1 MKQWFTLIGYRFVTW
16 SLALLLRLHLQRRVW
31 NGKEDSER
39 VQERLGNA
47 THMRPRGKLIWIHAA
62 SVGESISMLPLLEAI
77 MAKSDCQ
84 ALVTTGTVTSAQLMA
99 KKLPSRA
106 FHQYVPL
113 DHPIWVR
120 RFLNYWK
127 PDFAVFIEGELW
139 PNLLSA
145 LRSRRVPAVLVNAS
159 MSNKSSNRWRFAKSL
174 LKRILNSFEL
184 VLAATKED
192 EVKFQRLGIT
202 HTEAVGHLK
211 FATPPL
217 DVDEAELAKLRAAIG
232 TRPVWLAAS
241 THKGEEEM
249 IAAVHQQLAPRL
261 SGLLTI
267 IAPRHPAR
275 IADVAAIWPRYDLS
289 HRLRASGQMPTA
301 DDDIFIV
308 DTLGEMGL
316 FFRAA
321 PVTFLGGSLV
331 NIGGHNIVEP
341 MQLNSAL
348 VVGPHMESLRDIAPR
363 MISRGAI
370 AQVANADELTMTV
383 QKLLT
388 DEAARQS
395 QLAAAHQALAAES
408 QTLEHI
414 LAAMTPVLERSEIWK
429 HQQLAA

>member
-1 MKQWFTLIGYRFVTW
+1 MRQWFTLIGYRFVTW

-31 NGKEDSER
+31 DGKEDAER
-39 VQERLGNA
+39 VQERLGNP
-47 THMRPRGKLIWIHAA
+47 THMRPRGKLVWFHAA
-62 SVGESISMLPLLEAI
+62 SVGESMSAMPLLEAI
-77 MAKSDCQ
+77 LAKSDCQ
-84 ALVTTGTVTSAQLMA
+84 VLMTTGTVTSAQLMS
-99 KKLPSRA
+99 KRLPPRT
-106 FHQYVPL
+106 FHQYIPL

-159 MSNKSSNRWRFAKSL
+159 LSNQSSRRWAFARSL

-192 EVKFQRLGIT
+192 EVRFQRLGIT

-217 DVDEAELAKLRAAIG
+217 DVDTAELAKLRAAIG
-232 TRPVWLAAS
+232 NRPVWLAAS

-249 IAAVHQQLAPRL
+249 VVALHQQLAPRL
-261 SGLLTI
+261 PGLLTI

-275 IADVAAIWPRYDLS
+275 ANDIKGLWARYDLS
-289 HRLRASGQMPTA
+289 HALRSSGKMPTA
-301 DDDIFIV
+301 DDDIYVV
-308 DTLGEMGL
+308 DTLGDMGL
-316 FFRAA
+316 FYSLA
-321 PVTFLGGSLV
+321 PVTFLGGSMV
-331 NIGGHNIVEP
+331 PVGGHNIVEA
-341 MQLNSAL
+341 MQLQSAL

-363 MISRGAI
+363 MISKGALL
-370 AQVANADELTMTV
+370 QVPNAEELTAVV

-388 DEAARQS
+388 DEDLRNQ
-395 QLAAAHQALAAES
+395 QIAAATHALISEAK
-408 QTLEHI
+408 TLPNI
-414 LAAMTPVLERSEIWK
+414 LAAMTPALERAEIWK
-429 HQQLAA
+429 RQQLAA